1 MPDRSLRL
9 RQIFTVVLLFC
20 GYASLYFCRADLSVA
35 TPLLIEEL
43 KTRGMGQDEA
53 LVRMGT
59 IASLG
64 VLGYALGKL
73 FLGGL
78 GDYWGGRINFLIG
91 LAGAT
96 VFTLLFA
103 MTGLIPVF
111 TIAWVGNRLTQSL
124 SWAGLI
130 KVSSKW
136 FNYSTYGT
144 VIGILS
150 VSYLVGDAMARQLM
164 GALIH
169 HGFGW
174 RALCYF
180 AAAVAAAF
188 ALINF
193 LFLRESRAGLGF
205 EEARTNPLNVFAQSE
220 SRPAS
225 VGALLRPL
233 FLSPGFQLI
242 CMLSLGCT
250 IVRETFNF
258 WTPQYLHDY
267 VGYSAADAGGLSAI
281 FPGVGVIS
289 VLIMGWLS
297 DRLGVN
303 GRPILMFAG
312 LSATTAALLGLMT
325 IPSGTGGSLLPLL
338 AIGVIAFC
346 LLGAYSY
353 LGGAFALDFGGKQ
366 GSAFASG
373 MIDGIGYLG
382 GALATGSVGLISVSF
397 GWQGVFVV
405 LAAVSALSAAAAGY
419 LYVLNSR
426 AVAVQPTA
434 R

>member
-1 MPDRSLRL
+1 MPDPSLRR
-9 RQIFTVVLLFC
+9 RQIVTVLLLFG

-43 KTRGMGQDEA
+43 QSRGTSQHDAIE
-53 LVRMGT
+53 LLGT

-64 VLGYALGKL
+64 ILGYAIGKL

-91 LAGAT
+91 LAGAI

-111 TIAWVGNRLTQSL
+111 TVAWVGNRLTQSL

-150 VSYLVGDAMARQLM
+150 VSYLVGDAVARQLM

-174 RALCYF
+174 RALFYF
-180 AAAVAAAF
+180 AAAVAAVF
-188 ALINF
+188 LLISF
-193 LFLRESRAGLGF
+193 LFLHESRAGLGF
-205 EEARTNPLNVFAQSE
+205 EAARTNPLSLFAQSE
-220 SRPAS
+220 SRPPS

-233 FLSPGFQLI
+233 FLSRGFQLI
-242 CMLSLGCT
+242 CLLSFACT
-250 IVRETFNF
+250 MVRETFNF
-258 WTPQYLHDY
+258 WTPEYLRDY
-267 VGYSAADAGGLSAI
+267 LGYSAGDAAGLSAI
-281 FPGVGVIS
+281 FPGVGVVS
-289 VLIMGWLS
+289 VLMMGWLS

-303 GRPILMFAG
+303 GRALLMFVG
-312 LSATTAALLGLMT
+312 LSATAAALLGLMSL
-325 IPSGTGGSLLPLL
+325 PSATGGALLPLL

-346 LLGAYSY
+346 LLGPYSY

-382 GALATGSVGLISVSF
+382 GALAARSAARISVVF
-397 GWQGVFVV
+397 GWQGVFVA
-405 LAAVSALSAAAAGY
+405 LAAVSALAAVVAGY
-419 LYVLNSR
+419 LYVLGSR
-426 AVAVQPTA
+426 VATVQQTTP
-434 R
+434 